1 MNLSAQLVLLDN
13 GKNHN
18 YIHNYFGQYLDH
30 TLI

>member
-18 YIHNYFGQYLDH
+18 YNYFGQYLDH